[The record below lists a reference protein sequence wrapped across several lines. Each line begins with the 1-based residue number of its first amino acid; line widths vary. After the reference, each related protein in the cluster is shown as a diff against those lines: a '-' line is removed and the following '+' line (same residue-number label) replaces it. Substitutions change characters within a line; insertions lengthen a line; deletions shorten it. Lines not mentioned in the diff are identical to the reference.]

1 MRKLLNT
8 LFITSEDIYLTEDHG
23 SVVLN
28 QKGKKVGQFPLHILE
43 DILLFSYSGASPML
57 MGKCAEMGIGLAL
70 LSPNGRFLCR
80 VNGMSSGNV
89 LLRKEQYRISDS
101 EERALPYVKNMILGK
116 VYNARWTLGRTVR
129 DYPLRVNVEKI
140 NHSINLLNG
149 YIDDIRN
156 ADSIIRLRGIEGNSA
171 AEYFSVFDEMILN
184 QKDDFYFSE
193 RNRRPPMDNVN
204 ALLSFCYT
212 LLANECASAL
222 ESVGIDAYVG
232 FMHTDKPGR
241 KSFALD
247 LMEELRAPVVD
258 RFVITLINQKQ
269 VKNKDFVKSE
279 DGAVRFTDDARKNI
293 LSLWQEKKKTEITH
307 PYLKEKIKW
316 GLVPYVQA
324 LLISRTIRGDL
335 DEYPPFLWK

>member
-1 MRKLLNT
+1 
-8 LFITSEDIYLTEDHG
+8 
-23 SVVLN
+23 
-28 QKGKKVGQFPLHILE
+28 
-43 DILLFSYSGASPML
+43 
-57 MGKCAEMGIGLAL
+57 
-70 LSPNGRFLCR
+70 
-80 VNGMSSGNV
+80 
-89 LLRKEQYRISDS
+89 
-101 EERALPYVKNMILGK
+101 
-116 VYNARWTLGRTVR
+116 
-129 DYPLRVNVEKI
+129 
-140 NHSINLLNG
+140 
-149 YIDDIRN
+149 
-156 ADSIIRLRGIEGNSA
+156 
-171 AEYFSVFDEMILN
+171 
-184 QKDDFYFSE
+184 
-193 RNRRPPMDNVN
+193 MDNVN